1 MKNSAAKT
9 ILLVVEGILGVAGM
23 ILLLVSMFGN
33 AATNLPL
40 TLALGCVGLAGVINV
55 IFLVMRGK
63 EKKD

>member
-1 MKNSAAKT
+1 MKNTTSKT

-23 ILLLVSMFGN
+23 ILLLISMFGN

-55 IFLVMRGK
+55 IMLVMNGK
-63 EKKD
+63 EKKN

>member
-1 MKNSAAKT
+1 MKNSTSKT

-23 ILLLVSMFGN
+23 ILLLISMFGN

-55 IFLVMRGK
+55 IMLVMNGK
-63 EKKD
+63 EKKN